1 MTVCGFCRFFF
12 FCFSIFSS
20 TNLTSDHF
28 VFLWNKMLGSNTK
41 QGRKLERNEGM
52 EWGYLR

>member
-12 FCFSIFSS
+12 ALVFFSS
-20 TNLTSDHF
+20 TNLTSEHF
-28 VFLWNKMLGSNTK
+28 EFLRNKMLGSNTK